1 LLQLNFYDFDYLFRY
16 NSDCLRH
23 RYADRAKKIKNK
35 AVVNENPMDKLIRE
49 LREENERLKKS
60 MSGDLPVAPAQG
72 MSPEGTG

>member
-1 LLQLNFYDFDYLFRY
+1 
-16 NSDCLRH
+16 
-23 RYADRAKKIKNK
+23 
-35 AVVNENPMDKLIRE
+35 VVNENPMDKLIRE